1 MDVLKLSISPI
12 GYTLESQM
20 EMIDEPYEIDLQM
33 DEYVAQRDGGYSWKK
48 HKALASGLMH
58 RGLDLASLYNERGH
72 ADNVEAISMNVNVI
86 NYIANELNK
95 IGVSFDRGAFED
107 FIRTL

>member
-1 MDVLKLSISPI
+1 M

-20 EMIDEPYEIDLQM
+20 DMIDASYDIDLQM

-86 NYIANELNK
+86 NYLANELKK
-95 IGVSFDRGAFED
+95 IGVSFDPHAFGG

>member
-1 MDVLKLSISPI
+1 MD
-12 GYTLESQM
+12 
-20 EMIDEPYEIDLQM
+20 MIDESYNIDLQM

-58 RGLDLASLYNERGH
+58 RGLDLASLYNERGQ
-72 ADNVEAISMNVNVI
+72 ADKGEAISMNVNVI

-95 IGVSFDRGAFED
+95 IGVSFDPHAFGG